1 MPLAEGLD
9 KRLFGYALAAGAG
22 LLAAAQPAQAGIVY
36 VNPGLPPITNAGLSL
51 DLNND
56 GFVDVGLNFYGGFNG
71 SFGNA
76 RLNVSAPGV
85 MAYKSGGRFMAQNLG
100 AGAPIPGAASLQGN
114 AKLVQASFGSVYS
127 SGIGWQ
133 RIWTSVNGAFNN
145 VTDAYLGLTFQD
157 AGNPV
162 YAWMRMDVSVDT
174 SGHQAPSI
182 TYQVKDWAYEDSGNP
197 INAGETAVP
206 EPATLGLL
214 ALGAAGLG
222 LWRSRRKKAA

>member
-1 MPLAEGLD
+1 
-9 KRLFGYALAAGAG
+9 

-36 VNPGLPPITNAGLSL
+36 VSPGLPPVTNAGLSL
-51 DLNND
+51 DLNSDSNT
-56 GFVDVGLNFYGGFNG
+56 DVWFNFYGGFSG
-71 SFGNA
+71 GYGDA

-145 VTDAYLGLTFQD
+145 VTDAYLGLMFQD
-157 AGNPV
+157 ASLNPL
-162 YAWMRMDVSVDT
+162 YAWMRMDVSVDA
-174 SGHQAPSI
+174 SGAQTPQI

-197 INAGETAVP
+197 INAGQTSSAVP

-214 ALGAAGLG
+214 ALGATGLAF
-222 LWRSRRKKAA
+222 WRSRRKKAA